1 MSNTQIGCGGYGA
14 VFHPPIGSNDTS
26 MVGKVVFT
34 ESFKEAKKEWFN
46 VKTIRKIDP
55 DQNYFLYPTTK
66 EEIDI
71 SEYNKYAKTPIAN
84 AIDGKLVQFTL
95 KNGGVS
101 LRKHHYPSLNQLLV
115 HIIRVA
121 QSIQI
126 MLQNNIVHLD
136 IHLGNMMLNGEGNC
150 KVIDFGLSKNS
161 KTFYSQLNYLWSAQY
176 AVNPPE
182 FRLIQT
188 KHKKKYN
195 LVAEQDLLAKYLV
208 VDESDLNHVYT
219 NPAFIQSYNE
229 LNTSLVNIRNSE
241 QYSKKIALRYLESM
255 NSHQTTDVYGLGVAM
270 IEVLIKTDFPEVSVN
285 IYMKLWDIITKMIMP
300 HPEHRMRIETVIS
313 EMKGLLKQIENIE

>member
-1 MSNTQIGCGGYGA
+1 M
-14 VFHPPIGSNDTS
+14 
-26 MVGKVVFT
+26 
-34 ESFKEAKKEWFN
+34 
-46 VKTIRKIDP
+46 
-55 DQNYFLYPTTK
+55 
-66 EEIDI
+66 
-71 SEYNKYAKTPIAN
+71 
-84 AIDGKLVQFTL
+84 
-95 KNGGVS
+95 
-101 LRKHHYPSLNQLLV
+101 
-115 HIIRVA
+115 
-121 QSIQI
+121 
-126 MLQNNIVHLD
+126 
-136 IHLGNMMLNGEGNC
+136 C
-150 KVIDFGLSKNS
+150 KVIDFGLSKSS

-188 KHKKKYN
+188 KHKKKHN

-270 IEVLIKTDFPEVSVN
+270 MEVLIKTDFTEVSVN

-313 EMKGLLKQIENIE
+313 EMKGLLKQIENLE